1 MVILDNSGSK
11 LLVRMY
17 ICTFITDDRSFFFVV
32 VEIQKTGYRT
42 DFEARPPTE
51 HISTIQYHLKAMD
64 SIELIQEVILCV
76 SLSLQ
81 IYKSMAE

>member
-32 VEIQKTGYRT
+32 VEIQKKKISNRFRSTTTDRACKYNSIPLKGYGFYRANT
-42 DFEARPPTE
+42 RSHTVRL
-51 HISTIQYHLKAMD
+51 TIMAN
-64 SIELIQEVILCV
+64 
-76 SLSLQ
+76 LQ
-81 IYKSMAE
+81 IDG